1 MRTAFNFTA
10 SGPHRALSEINVIP
24 LVDVMMVLLIIFM
37 VTTPMIQGGIA
48 VRLPQAASAAPD
60 IQEGL
65 VVTVDRDRSIYLEKR
80 KMTLAEFDAVF
91 AAVYPSTSNRP
102 VFIKADANVPYGA
115 VIAVID
121 RIKLHGVTTLGLVTE
136 PIPSRR

>member
-1 MRTAFNFTA
+1 MKAFNFTA
-10 SGPHRALSEINVIP
+10 AGPHRALSEINVIP

-37 VTTPMIQGGIA
+37 VTTPMIQGGVE

-65 VVTVDRDRSIYLEKR
+65 VVTIDRDRSIYLEKR
-80 KMTLAEFDAVF
+80 KMTLNEFDAVF
-91 AAVYPSTSNRP
+91 GAVYTTTSSRP
-102 VFIKADANVPYGA
+102 VFIKADTDVPYGA

-121 RIKLHGVTTLGLVTE
+121 KVKAHGVTNLGLVTE
-136 PIPSRR
+136 PLPPRR